1 MHRRSSILVV
11 LVVVSLILAGVAIFW
26 DDLAGLTGARE
37 REGGAS
43 HETPPISGGSLERV
57 EQRAC
62 NLGSKI
68 LLRLWRGHAGR
79 RSPDIVVVPKE
90 PNFFGSLTVPNHSGP
105 AQNLQ
110 QVPLVLY
117 GPGRIN
123 ARGIVSDRH
132 ASITDVYPTV
142 GRLTGVEL
150 ASREGELL
158 HEALAAGSEG
168 SPRLIV
174 VVVWDGVG
182 RNVLERWPDAWP
194 TLRSLERSGT
204 SYLDATVGS
213 SPSITPATHAN
224 LGTGTYPRR
233 HRVPA
238 IFYRDESGKITGA
251 FRGTDP
257 SMLEVTTFADEID
270 LALENQ
276 PLVGMLAWFN
286 WHLPMMS
293 HGKGLAGADADQI
306 ALIHDPADVRGNDQF
321 YELPG
326 SIANFPGF
334 EDHMLA
340 VDLEDG
346 EQDGQWMSHDL
357 NERETTGSYKKD
369 NPAWV
374 TYQTEM
380 VLTMLRE
387 ERYGLDDDS
396 PDLFF
401 TNYKVADVI
410 GHRYIMDSPEMREV
424 IEAQDDGLRKII
436 DYLDSAV
443 EEYVL
448 VLTAD
453 HGHTPSPERTGAW
466 AVNADELASDVDDFF
481 GVPEDES
488 LVMGSKTAGLF
499 LDHDVLGAL
508 SIEEAEVA
516 AYLQDYTIRDNWR
529 EEKLPEGYQG
539 RGEERVLSASFAAS
553 LFPHILR
560 CAFGSEQPPPSLD
573 D

>member
-293 HGKGLAGADADQI
+293 HGKGLARADADQI

-466 AVNADELASDVDDFF
+466 AVNTDELASDVDDFF